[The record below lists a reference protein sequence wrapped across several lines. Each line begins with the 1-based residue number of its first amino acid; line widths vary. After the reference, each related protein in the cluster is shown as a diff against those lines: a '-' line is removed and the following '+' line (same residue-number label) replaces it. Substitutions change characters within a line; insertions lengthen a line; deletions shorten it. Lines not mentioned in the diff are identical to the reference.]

1 MTEMTST
8 MLMVGA
14 GAVAAF
20 FLVRRVLV
28 CRHPGPLGLLPPVAD
43 GEGGRTP
50 ARWYCD
56 TCGKSWAAGF
66 KQEARV
72 IQRFT
77 GYDESKAVA
86 SAKRADELERR
97 QRSLAVGRAGV
108 SSRPRSAARLEQDRE
123 EPVPIHGRRLA
134 G

>member
-1 MTEMTST
+1 

-14 GAVAAF
+14 GAVAALF
-20 FLVRRVLV
+20 VVRRVFV
-28 CRHPGPLGLLPPVAD
+28 CRHPGPLGLLPPVEN
-43 GEGGRTP
+43 GEGGRTE

-56 TCGKSWAAGF
+56 TCGKSWAAGLN
-66 KQEARV
+66 QEARV

-86 SAKRADELERR
+86 SAKRADELVRR
-97 QRSLAVGRAGV
+97 QRSLAVGRAGLAG
-108 SSRPRSAARLEQDRE
+108 RPRASGRAEQDLQ